1 MKATAGLLEAIVA
14 RKRDEVSAAHAAI
27 PLEEVKARA
36 AAADSPRDFAGA
48 LRAGFAV
55 IAEIK
60 PASPVTGK
68 FRERMNPAEAAG
80 LARRYEAGGARALSV
95 LTDETFFGG
104 GSDLLRAAR
113 AAVAVP
119 VLRKDF
125 VLEPYQV
132 YETRAMGADAVLL
145 ITALLEP
152 SVLRD
157 LVALCRDLEMGALV
171 EVHSEE
177 EIAAAVSAGARMMG
191 INNRDLHSFIVDVDT
206 TIRLR
211 PRVPP
216 GVLVVSESAIA
227 TPGDVARLRPHVD
240 AVLVGT
246 ALMSSDDPTA
256 AVRALVNGGR
266 MS

>member
-1 MKATAGLLEAIVA
+1 VKATAGLLEAIVV
-14 RKRDEVSAAHAAI
+14 RKRDEVAATHAAI
-27 PLEEVKARA
+27 PLEEMQARA
-36 AAADSPRDFAGA
+36 AAADPPRDFAGA

-60 PASPVTGK
+60 PASPLTGK
-68 FRERMNPAEAAG
+68 FRERMNPAEAAA
-80 LARRYEAGGARALSV
+80 LARRYEAGGSRALSV
-95 LTDETFFGG
+95 LTDEAFGG

-113 AAVAVP
+113 AAVPVP

-152 SVLRD
+152 RVLRD
-157 LVALCRDLEMGALV
+157 LVALCRDLGIDALV
-171 EVHSEE
+171 EVHAEE
-177 EIAAAVSAGARMMG
+177 EIAAAVSAGARMIG
-191 INNRDLHSFIVDVDT
+191 INNRDLHTFIVDVDT
-206 TIRLR
+206 TPRLR
-211 PRVPP
+211 PRIPP
-216 GVLVVSESAIA
+216 GVLVVSESGIA

-240 AVLVGT
+240 AILVGT

>member
-1 MKATAGLLEAIVA
+1 VKATAGLLEAIVA

-27 PLEEVKARA
+27 PLEEMKARA
-36 AAADSPRDFAGA
+36 AAADPPRDFARA
-48 LRAGFAV
+48 LRTGFAV

-60 PASPVTGK
+60 PASPLTGK

-80 LARRYEAGGARALSV
+80 LAMRYEAGGSRALSV

-113 AAVAVP
+113 AAVTVP

-152 SVLRD
+152 RVLRD
-157 LVALCRDLEMGALV
+157 LVALCRDLGMDALV
-171 EVHSEE
+171 EVHSDE
-177 EIAAAVSAGARMMG
+177 EIAAAASAGARMMG
-191 INNRDLHSFIVDVDT
+191 INNRDLHTFIVDVDT
-206 TIRLR
+206 TPRLR
-211 PRVPP
+211 PRIPP
-216 GVLVVSESAIA
+216 GVQVVSESGIA
-227 TPGDVARLRPHVD
+227 TPGDVARLRPYVD

-266 MS
+266 IS